1 VIQSFKEEGTKVDK
15 RLSMEVF
22 GVVEEVF
29 VIFGNF
35 AEVKWCE
42 VMDGEAVSVCGF
54 DDFHGMFPPWGE

>member
-1 VIQSFKEEGTKVDK
+1 MIQSFKEEGTKVDK

-42 VMDGEAVSVCGF
+42 VVSGKSVYYF
-54 DDFHGMFPPWGE
+54 RVNNFHGMFPPCGE